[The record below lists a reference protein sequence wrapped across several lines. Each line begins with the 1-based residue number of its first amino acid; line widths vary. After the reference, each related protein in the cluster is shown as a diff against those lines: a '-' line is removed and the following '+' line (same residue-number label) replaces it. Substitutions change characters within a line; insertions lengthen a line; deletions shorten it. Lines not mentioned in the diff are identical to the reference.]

1 MDIKPD
7 VTEKQEPSLKT
18 TCPFCLSSVDVHF
31 DVKQRP
37 YWRCW
42 RCEVRSFGTKT
53 ALKAL
58 TADGW
63 IWSTER
69 PLDAL
74 RGWLTRFADSL
85 GLPIEGPKK
94 KDRGDV
100 TDR

>member
-1 MDIKPD
+1 MDDKPD
-7 VTEKQEPSLKT
+7 VAEKQEPALKT
-18 TCPFCLSSVDVHF
+18 TCPFCLSSVDVHL

-53 ALKAL
+53 ALTAL

-74 RGWLTRFADSL
+74 KSWLGRVAAAV
-85 GLPIEGPKK
+85 GLKEGSPK
-94 KDRGDV
+94 
-100 TDR
+100 